1 MEVIPEKKEKE
12 GEKGCRKGVKQSR
25 LWMVMKLVWIYEQ
38 VKVSFPL
45 FYTNL
50 RPMDE
55 TYFYTPCTGTLQEP
69 FRTH

>member
-45 FYTNL
+45 FYFFL
-50 RPMDE
+50 LIRPMDE
-55 TYFYTPCTGTLQEP
+55 TYF
-69 FRTH
+69 